1 MEIIPTIFSN
11 HSIIKLKSII
21 NTKLKN
27 SQKRWKLNNALQN
40 NQWIKEEIKMELRK
54 HHEMSENENRAYQ
67 NLWDATKPLFLRTFT
82 ATNDIKK
89 ERRS

>member
-1 MEIIPTIFSN
+1 
-11 HSIIKLKSII
+11 
-21 NTKLKN
+21 
-27 SQKRWKLNNALQN
+27 
-40 NQWIKEEIKMELRK
+40 MELRK
-54 HHEMSENENRAYQ
+54 HNEMSENENRAYQ